1 MKYMNMSGFFR
12 LFIIHRVHFGSVD
25 ERGAASI
32 STSSSSTPIPMSN
45 MVTFDFDDEDGE
57 PDDPDGIRSNQGD
70 RLLITIKVQFMIPS
84 LWTRY

>member
-1 MKYMNMSGFFR
+1 MNMSGFFR